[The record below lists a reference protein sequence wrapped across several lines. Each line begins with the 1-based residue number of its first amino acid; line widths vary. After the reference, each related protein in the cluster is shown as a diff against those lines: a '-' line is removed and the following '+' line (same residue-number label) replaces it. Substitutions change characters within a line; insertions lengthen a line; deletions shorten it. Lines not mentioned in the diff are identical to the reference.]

1 MMNEPKQEVEH
12 VDADIKEQVQ
22 GIRHTVTRLLA
33 GREHSQFELR
43 NKLAQKSFDTAL
55 CEQVIAQF
63 IEKNLQSDRRYAESL
78 IRSAHNKG
86 KGPMFIQQ
94 TLQQHDI
101 ELDDLDE
108 LLYQQE
114 WDWFTLA
121 IKVREKRFGSELP
134 QDWNEVQKQK
144 RFLQYRGFLSSH
156 IKEAFDC

>member
-1 MMNEPKQEVEH
+1 MSEPTQ
-12 VDADIKEQVQ
+12 DIEDDDDEINQQ
-22 GIRHTVTRLLA
+22 LRSIRHTLARLLA

-43 NKLAQKSFDTAL
+43 SKLSQKGFDAKLTD
-55 CEQVIAQF
+55 EVISQF

-86 KGPMFIQQ
+86 KGPVFIQQ

-101 ELDDLDE
+101 ELSDLNALMYE
-108 LLYQQE
+108 QE
-114 WDWFTLA
+114 WDWFSLA

-134 QDWNEVQKQK
+134 EDWNEIQKQK

-156 IKEAFDC
+156 IKEAFDS